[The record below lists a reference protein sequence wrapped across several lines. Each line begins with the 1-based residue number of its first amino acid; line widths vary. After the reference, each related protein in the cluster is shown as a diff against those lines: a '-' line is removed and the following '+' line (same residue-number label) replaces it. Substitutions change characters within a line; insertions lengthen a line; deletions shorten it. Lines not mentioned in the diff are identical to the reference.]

1 MYSYRLTQNLDISSF
16 RALLQPSDRMREWE
30 TRNRRVSSSFQAFGN
45 FYANVNII
53 FGEVGSLFNKTWLL
67 HQFPLVK
74 SPWCDFNKG
83 NRLILQKVSFA
94 TFFCAFGLDSPFVSL
109 SHVVGEMKFMCLC
122 LLRMCT
128 KDLFAEYS
136 LSLCL
141 DICLAQCPLTPPYIC
156 LFKAKKSTG
165 IQTYIKYSNCIQ
177 IEGDLALYHC
187 W

>member
-16 RALLQPSDRMREWE
+16 RALLQPSGRMREWE

-136 LSLCL
+136 LSLSRYMSS
-141 DICLAQCPLTPPYIC
+141 PVSSH
-156 LFKAKKSTG
+156 ST
-165 IQTYIKYSNCIQ
+165 IYLPI
-177 IEGDLALYHC
+177 
-187 W
+187 